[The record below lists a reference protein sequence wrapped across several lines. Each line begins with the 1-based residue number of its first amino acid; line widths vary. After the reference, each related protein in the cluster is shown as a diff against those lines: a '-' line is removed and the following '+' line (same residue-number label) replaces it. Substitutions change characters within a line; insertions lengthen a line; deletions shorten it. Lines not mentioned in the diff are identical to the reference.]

1 MINHDPVE
9 TTQEDEALFLS
20 LRAQSWSEFYGQKN
34 AKHALQTALVAAKKR
49 KEPLEHVLL
58 YGPPGLGKTTLS
70 QIIAKEME
78 SNIRITSGP
87 ALTHSSDVAS
97 ILTNLEQG
105 DVLFIDEIH
114 RLNTSVEELLYTA
127 MEDYCLDII
136 VGKGPGARTVRIDL
150 PRFTIIGAT
159 TRAGMLSSPLRDR
172 FGHVHR
178 MEYYEPED
186 LTKILKDASKKMQ
199 FPVTDTLLLEIG
211 KRSRGT
217 PRIALKLL
225 KRTRDVSQVHGT
237 GSLSNDS
244 LLQTFS
250 MLEIDELGLD
260 QNDRR
265 YMESIMK
272 FHKGGPVGIETLAAT
287 LSEDVETLE
296 DILEPYLMQIG
307 FLKRTPKG
315 RMITEQAK
323 THIAKKPSFRSV
335 M

>member
-1 MINHDPVE
+1 MQDDEIIA
-9 TTQEDEALFLS
+9 TTPEDEALFVS
-20 LRAQSWSEFYGQKN
+20 LRAQTWDEFFGQKK
-34 AKHALQTALVAAKKR
+34 AKEALHTALVAARKR
-49 KEPLEHVLL
+49 NEPLEHVLL

-70 QIIAKEME
+70 QLIAKEMQ

-114 RLNTSVEELLYTA
+114 RLNTAVEELLYTA

-178 MEYYEPED
+178 MEFYTPEE
-186 LTKILKDASKKMQ
+186 LVHILSDAAKKMK
-199 FPVTDTLLLEIG
+199 FTVDHDLLVEIG
-211 KRSRGT
+211 KRARGT
-217 PRIALKLL
+217 PRIALKML
-225 KRTRDVSQVHGT
+225 RRARDVAQVHGNGKLT
-237 GSLSNDS
+237 KET
-244 LLQTFS
+244 LLKTFD
-250 MLEIDELGLD
+250 MLEIDDLGLD

-265 YMESIMK
+265 YLETIITY
-272 FHKGGPVGIETLAAT
+272 HKGGPVGIETIAAT
-287 LSEDVETLE
+287 LSEDIETLE
-296 DILEPYLMQIG
+296 DILEPYLLQIG

-315 RMITEQAK
+315 RVVSETATSHLNNRRIM
-323 THIAKKPSFRSV
+323 
-335 M
+335 

>member
-323 THIAKKPSFRSV
+323 THIAKKPSFHSV